1 MDAASVTTPSARLE
15 SRARERFRRRGKSM
29 QDRMGRTIDYLRIS
43 ITDRCNLRC
52 RYCMPGEGICWRPM
66 EEILTY
72 EEITEF
78 CRIASGLGITK
89 VKITG
94 GEPLV
99 RRGCPDLIRA
109 LKDIPGIRQVTMTT
123 NGVLLSE
130 YLRELLDAGLDAVN
144 ISLDSLRPDVYEQI
158 TRRAELGQVLKGLD
172 LAVESGLPV
181 KINTVLQK
189 GVNDTE
195 WEELAG
201 LAEKRP
207 VDVRFI
213 ELMPIG
219 DGKEETGIS
228 NLFLLEKMKE
238 KFGSLYEDRTRHGN
252 GPARYVRM
260 PGYLGSIGL
269 ISAMHGKFCS
279 DCNRIRLTST
289 GEIKPCLCYG
299 RSIPVREL
307 LRGGDH
313 EGLRSLLKQAVWE
326 KPAEHCFTEVE
337 NITESRRMTEIGG

>member
-1 MDAASVTTPSARLE
+1 MDRQWLCFDFLGDALHPHS
-15 SRARERFRRRGKSM
+15 
-29 QDRMGRTIDYLRIS
+29 
-43 ITDRCNLRC
+43 
-52 RYCMPGEGICWRPM
+52 
-66 EEILTY
+66 EI
-72 EEITEF
+72 I
-78 CRIASGLGITK
+78 R
-89 VKITG
+89 KIKLTG

-99 RRGCPDLIRA
+99 RKGCPDLIRA

-238 KFGSLYEDRTRHGN
+238 KFGFLYEDRTRHGN
-252 GPARYVRM
+252 GPARYVRL

-289 GEIKPCLCYG
+289 GEIKPCLCYAETFNLQQV
-299 RSIPVREL
+299 I
-307 LRGGDH
+307 RGGGSDAQIR
-313 EGLRSLLKQAVWE
+313 EIMKKAIYA
-326 KPAEHCFTEVE
+326 KPAAHCFETLQDVSEE
-337 NITESRRMTEIGG
+337 HRMVSIGG